1 MESESQRVLR
11 EKDKRR
17 EKQKASV
24 SLCNEE
30 DSLYCLWDAQVWRG
44 VPGVAVKRLKSTHSL
59 VSDPMSGSRI
69 IRSLQ
74 VHDQAELKAEIRR
87 EMQKLRSS

>member
-1 MESESQRVLR
+1 MEPESQRVLP

-24 SLCNEE
+24 GLCHEK
-30 DSLYCLWDAQVWRG
+30 DSLYCLRNAQVWRG
-44 VPGVAVKRLKSTHSL
+44 LPGVAVKRLKSTHSP
-59 VSDPMSGSRI
+59 VSDPMSDSPI

-87 EMQKLRSS
+87 EMKMLQSA